1 MLTAKVGAV
10 HALGDVPGAN
20 MNLALLAASG
30 IQAVSLWLLAQQG
43 SQWGTL
49 QALVF
54 GWAVARGSKTT
65 QACAAHP
72 AVPSSHGSGQILV
85 SCLSTANFREAQASS
100 SEGKG
105 EKKGAWGQIT
115 SLYRVQEEND
125 RVCAFYRT
133 LGRPWG
139 CREVSLSHIV

>member
-1 MLTAKVGAV
+1 MR
-10 HALGDVPGAN
+10 ALGYMPGAN

-43 SQWGTL
+43 SQWATL

-54 GWAVARGSKTT
+54 GWAVARGSKIT

-72 AVPSSHGSGQILV
+72 AVPSLHGSGQTLV

-105 EKKGAWGQIT
+105 ENKRGMGANHKLIQGT
-115 SLYRVQEEND
+115 
-125 RVCAFYRT
+125 
-133 LGRPWG
+133 GR
-139 CREVSLSHIV
+139 E

>member
-1 MLTAKVGAV
+1 M

-20 MNLALLAASG
+20 MNLTLLAASG

-43 SQWGTL
+43 SQWATL

-54 GWAVARGSKTT
+54 GWAVARGSKTS

-72 AVPSSHGSGQILV
+72 AVPSLHGSEQTLV

-105 EKKGAWGQIT
+105 ENKRGMGANHKLI
-115 SLYRVQEEND
+115 
-125 RVCAFYRT
+125 
-133 LGRPWG
+133 
-139 CREVSLSHIV
+139 

>member
-1 MLTAKVGAV
+1 MR
-10 HALGDVPGAN
+10 ALGDVPGAN

-43 SQWGTL
+43 SQWATL

-100 SEGKG
+100 SEEKG

-115 SLYRVQEEND
+115 SKSQGYRKRMIGFVHFTEPLVGTGDAE
-125 RVCAFYRT
+125 RY
-133 LGRPWG
+133 L
-139 CREVSLSHIV
+139 